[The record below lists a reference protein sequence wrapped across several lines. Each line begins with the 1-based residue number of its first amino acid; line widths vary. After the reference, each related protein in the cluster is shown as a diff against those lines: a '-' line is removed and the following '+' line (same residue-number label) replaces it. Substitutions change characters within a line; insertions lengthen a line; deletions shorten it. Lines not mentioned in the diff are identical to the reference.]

1 MKRPSGAVFLCSF
14 SQISGFGITT
24 IMSDKDPLAQ
34 AVQDFILDVCEVMY
48 RRGYDSAPI
57 GAIMRLVGV
66 PESSARQHDNEH
78 FVLDENFEKM
88 MLERQT
94 PVPKRAPQGVTL
106 H

>member
-1 MKRPSGAVFLCSF
+1 MPER
-14 SQISGFGITT
+14 
-24 IMSDKDPLAQ
+24 DPLEQ

-66 PESSARQHDNEH
+66 PESAAQKHDNEH
-78 FVLDENFEKM
+78 FMLDENFERM
-88 MLERQT
+88 MQARRN
-94 PVPKRAPQGVTL
+94 PVPDRAPQGVTL

>member
-1 MKRPSGAVFLCSF
+1 
-14 SQISGFGITT
+14 
-24 IMSDKDPLAQ
+24 MSKPDPLEQ

-66 PESSARQHDNEH
+66 PESTAREHDGTE
-78 FVLDENFEKM
+78 FLLGEDFER
-88 MLERQT
+88 LIQSRRQ
-94 PVPKRAPQGVTL
+94 PVPNRAPSGVTL

>member
-1 MKRPSGAVFLCSF
+1 MPE
-14 SQISGFGITT
+14 Q
-24 IMSDKDPLAQ
+24 DPLEQ

-66 PESSARQHDNEH
+66 PESAAKRHDNEH
-78 FVLDENFEKM
+78 FMLDENFERM
-88 MLERQT
+88 IQERQQ
-94 PVPKRAPQGVTL
+94 PVPRRVPAGATL

>member
-1 MKRPSGAVFLCSF
+1 MPKS
-14 SQISGFGITT
+14 
-24 IMSDKDPLAQ
+24 DPLEQ

-66 PESSARQHDNEH
+66 PESAAQKHDNEH
-78 FVLDENFEKM
+78 FMLDENFERM
-88 MLERQT
+88 IQDRHS
-94 PVPKRAPQGVTL
+94 VVSAPAPRGVTV

>member
-1 MKRPSGAVFLCSF
+1 MPKS
-14 SQISGFGITT
+14 
-24 IMSDKDPLAQ
+24 DPLEQ

-66 PESSARQHDNEH
+66 PESAAQKHDNEH
-78 FVLDENFEKM
+78 FMLDENFEQM
-88 MLERQT
+88 IQNRRQ
-94 PVPKRAPQGVTL
+94 PVPARAPTGVTL

>member
-1 MKRPSGAVFLCSF
+1 
-14 SQISGFGITT
+14 
-24 IMSDKDPLAQ
+24 MSKKDLLEQ

-66 PESSARQHDNEH
+66 PESAARQHDDEH
-78 FVLDENFEKM
+78 FMLD
-88 MLERQT
+88 LEFQRMIQSRRGAAVT
-94 PVPKRAPQGVTL
+94 AALDRVPKGVTL

>member
-1 MKRPSGAVFLCSF
+1 MPER
-14 SQISGFGITT
+14 
-24 IMSDKDPLAQ
+24 DPLEQ

-66 PESSARQHDNEH
+66 PESAAQKHDNEH
-78 FVLDENFEKM
+78 FMLDKNFEQMIQSRK
-88 MLERQT
+88 Q
-94 PVPKRAPQGVTL
+94 PVPTGVTL